1 MKQTKS
7 QRLFNHAYQEA
18 LGAVK
23 RHGSGVVS
31 ALSTLYDGG
40 KDGICQRTVN
50 DIRKH
55 AERKL
60 RAIAENEEVGVEYDT
75 HTYDEAREA
84 VSIVLKT
91 CDDWEAIEAHFKRF
105 GR

>member
-1 MKQTKS
+1 MTETKS
-7 QRLFNHAYQEA
+7 KRIFRHAYSEA
-18 LGAVK
+18 LEAIK
-23 RHGSGVVS
+23 RHGSGRVR

-55 AERKL
+55 AERKM
-60 RAIAENEEVGVEYDT
+60 RAIDENEEDGIEYET

-84 VSIVLKT
+84 VAIVLKT
-91 CDDWEAIEAHFKRF
+91 CDDWEAIEANFARF